1 MSFLCPLDWHT
12 FFPGGFDNF
21 NANQDTLMVMQGI
34 MLNTKIGPQSITN
47 KGKIVNLYVH
57 ANQVQIDLAREA
69 FQKKK

>member
-1 MSFLCPLDWHT
+1 
-12 FFPGGFDNF
+12 
-21 NANQDTLMVMQGI
+21 MVMQGI